1 MSVHAGLMTVEEY
14 LKLPDPKEGHT
25 ELHHGEVVVM
35 PPPKRGHQRTQR
47 RIQTLLTQ
55 TAGQMGVVEV
65 ERAFRP
71 TPQHELWVADVGYLS
86 SERERATGDDEY
98 IMGAPDLIVEVL
110 SPGNTVDEMND
121 KMSICL
127 ANGCV
132 SFWVV
137 DPKRKLVSVTE
148 GNITRHY
155 GPSDAISC
163 SLFTGQIQIREI
175 FE

>member
-1 MSVHAGLMTVEEY
+1 ML
-14 LKLPDPKEGHT
+14 LKR
-25 ELHHGEVVVM
+25 V
-35 PPPKRGHQRTQR
+35 
-47 RIQTLLTQ
+47 
-55 TAGQMGVVEV
+55 AGQTWVVRMEM
-65 ERAFRP
+65 AFRP
-71 TPQHELWVADVGYLS
+71 TPEYEVWRADVGCIS
-86 SERERATGDDEY
+86 RQRHAATGDDEY

-163 SLFTGQIQIREI
+163 SLFTGQIQVREI